1 LIVSSVR
8 RHFPGA
14 TTLLDIGCGTGF
26 VLAGLREALPALR
39 LTGSEP
45 SAERLSVA
53 RRRLPDVELVELDVL
68 EPPPRAFDVV
78 GAFDVLE
85 HVNDDERAVAGLFAT
100 TAPGGGLLVLVPQHP
115 WLWSGADVFA
125 RHVRRY
131 TRHELVQK
139 LERAGFRVVT
149 ATSFVTTLLP
159 AMMVVRTLR
168 GRALTMRELG
178 SQLVPPRPL
187 NVLFEQVLEGER
199 RLIEMGV
206 SLPVGG
212 SLLVV
217 AKRDRETPPRPSTR
231 RSDRR

>member
-1 LIVSSVR
+1 
-8 RHFPGA
+8 
-14 TTLLDIGCGTGF
+14 
-26 VLAGLREALPALR
+26 
-39 LTGSEP
+39 
-45 SAERLSVA
+45 
-53 RRRLPDVELVELDVL
+53 
-68 EPPPRAFDVV
+68 
-78 GAFDVLE
+78 
-85 HVNDDERAVAGLFAT
+85 
-100 TAPGGGLLVLVPQHP
+100 
-115 WLWSGADVFA
+115 
-125 RHVRRY
+125 
-131 TRHELVQK
+131 VQK
-139 LERAGFRVVT
+139 LECAGFTVVT

-168 GRALTMRELG
+168 GRALTLRELG

-217 AKRDRETPPRPSTR
+217 AQRDRETPPRPSTR